1 MAEIHVAQ
9 TAATPQARDHN
20 GQWLIGCV
28 ADNNWRFLDQ
38 SLALIRSLRWF
49 GGEAADSDFRVC
61 VVDSAKPAYIREMSR
76 YGAEVRIV
84 PTYNRDYPVTNKLR
98 FLQQSDLSRY
108 DHILLLDCDTLVVQN
123 PLTSLN
129 GDRL

>member
-1 MAEIHVAQ
+1 MAEIAGRGAGQ
-9 TAATPQARDHN
+9 TRADSQASALYGR
-20 GQWLIGCV
+20 WLIGCV

-38 SLALIRSLRWF
+38 SLALVRSLRWF
-49 GGEAADSDFRVC
+49 GGEAADIDFLVC

-98 FLQQSDLSRY
+98 FMQQSDLSRY
-108 DHILLLDCDTLVVQN
+108 DHILLVDCDTLIVQN
-123 PLTSLN
+123 
-129 GDRL
+129 